1 MPCCF
6 VVYFNISMS
15 LVCSLVQRKFFTA
28 FLLPTYHCF
37 DYTPRLLSL
46 SLLVYILY
54 NVRAR
59 EENEYAT
66 SSKTKPFSIENDAV
80 FHRYIASFSIK
91 YSIVLREIQFR
102 ILRDLTLNLSQ
113 SGF

>member
-46 SLLVYILY
+46 SLLVYISY

-59 EENEYAT
+59 VRKTNMPCHLKRICNVIENEA
-66 SSKTKPFSIENDAV
+66 I
-80 FHRYIASFSIK
+80 
-91 YSIVLREIQFR
+91 
-102 ILRDLTLNLSQ
+102 
-113 SGF
+113 